1 MRGEVIDVARTLP
14 PDAEVWLASDVPQEG
29 MPGIAKVLGLYAP
42 PLLCSCGSP
51 CRVVA
56 APGGDVRI
64 VTLAQS
70 ADALAEKTH
79 AAIDARNGTV
89 AVLRVPASSRAAALA
104 QACALAE
111 IIPPW

>member
-1 MRGEVIDVARTLP
+1 
-14 PDAEVWLASDVPQEG
+14 

-51 CRVVA
+51 CAVTA
-56 APGGDVRI
+56 PPGGEVRI
-64 VTLAQS
+64 LTLAQS
-70 ADALAEKTH
+70 ADALAAATG

-89 AVLRVPASSRAAALA
+89 AVLRVAAASRATALA

-111 IIPPW
+111 ILPPW